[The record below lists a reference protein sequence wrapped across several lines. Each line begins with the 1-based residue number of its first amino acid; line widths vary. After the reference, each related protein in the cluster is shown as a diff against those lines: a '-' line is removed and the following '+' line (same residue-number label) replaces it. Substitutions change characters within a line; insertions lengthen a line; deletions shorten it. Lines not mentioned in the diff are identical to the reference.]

1 MLLVWI
7 GFIVEVMFFNVLKSF
22 IHDTEVVAIYLISI
36 NILILLIAIGKYKKG
51 LREIIF
57 SAYSL
62 RIAAMFWDVYGRNI
76 YPLPHS
82 GNDSEGFLY
91 TATLVANDLS
101 LIKGD
106 IYGDIYTKIL
116 GVLFYLT
123 STERLIGQ
131 YLNVLLG
138 ISTIVIIYRILSL
151 LEINEKT
158 TMLSIILISFFP
170 HGIIFSAILLRENF
184 ITMFVSVSLYY
195 FIKWCRQGKFI
206 FSILSF
212 LNLAAASLFHSGVI
226 GIAVGYIFIYMFYD
240 RKTDKLSFKLK
251 TVLVFIAIILSGVLV
266 FTQLSDVF
274 LGKFDNID
282 SLNDVVSAT
291 EGRAGGS
298 SYLVG
303 FKANSSWQLIYV
315 APVMMFYFL
324 VSPLPMNWRG
334 INDIISFFADSI
346 IYFIL
351 LVYSIR
357 NGRKYI
363 GKSPILIGILIMIL
377 VVVFIFGIG
386 VQNAGTALR
395 HRHKIFNIIV
405 VFFALIH
412 DLTEKENM
420 NQIYRNL

>member
-7 GFIVEVMFFNVLKSF
+7 GLIVEVIFFNVLKSF
-22 IHDTEVVAIYLISI
+22 IHDTEVAAICLISI
-36 NILILLIAIGKYKKG
+36 NILILLIAIGKYKRG
-51 LREIIF
+51 LREIFF

-62 RIAAMFWDVYGRNI
+62 RVAAMFWDVYGRNI
-76 YPLPHS
+76 YSLPHS

-91 TATLVANDLS
+91 AATLVANDLS

-116 GVLFYLT
+116 GILFYLT

-138 ISTIVIIYRILSL
+138 ISTIAIIYRILSL

-158 TMLSIILISFFP
+158 MMLSIILISFFP

-184 ITMFVSVSLYY
+184 ITMFVAASLYY
-195 FIKWCRQGKFI
+195 FIKWCKQGRFI

-212 LNLAAASLFHSGVI
+212 LSLAAASWFHSGVI
-226 GIAVGYIFIYMFYD
+226 GLAVGYAFIYMFYD
-240 RKTDKLSFKLK
+240 RKTDKLSFELK
-251 TVLVFIAIILSGVLV
+251 TVLVFIAIILSGVFV

-291 EGRAGGS
+291 DGRAGGS
-298 SYLVG
+298 SYLTG

-363 GKSPILIGILIMIL
+363 SKSPILIGILIMIL

-412 DLTEKENM
+412 DLTKKGKHESNT
-420 NQIYRNL
+420 